1 MSTDHP
7 LRHVDLPP
15 SSPLGKLWIAH
26 QAAEA
31 ARIEAERRL
40 TQTKTEH
47 ELLSTWLAA
56 ARIETAEPLTF
67 AIKQAHAELL
77 RRKVNDDQAI
87 LNEAARL
94 ENLAFGE
101 LNRQYQTYLD
111 IARRYREMRGSV
123 QTEIIESWKTQLDHL
138 VLSQE

>member
-1 MSTDHP
+1 MSIDHP
-7 LRHVDLPP
+7 LRYVDLPP
-15 SSPLGKLWIAH
+15 TSSLGKLWVTH
-26 QAAEA
+26 QNAEA
-31 ARIEAERRL
+31 ARLEAERRFGQAKSEYSSL
-40 TQTKTEH
+40 ND
-47 ELLSTWLAA
+47 WLAA
-56 ARIETAEPLTF
+56 ARIDNTEPLIF
-67 AIKQAHAELL
+67 ATKQAHAELL
-77 RRKVNDDQAI
+77 RRKVNDDQAV

-123 QTEIIESWKTQLDHL
+123 QTETIESWKTQLDHL